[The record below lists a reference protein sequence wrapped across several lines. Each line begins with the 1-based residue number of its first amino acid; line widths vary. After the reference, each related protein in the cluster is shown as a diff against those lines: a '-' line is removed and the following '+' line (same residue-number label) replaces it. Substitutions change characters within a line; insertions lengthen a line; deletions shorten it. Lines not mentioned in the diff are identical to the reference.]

1 MPVASATSA
10 NADGAE
16 WSKPPIRLRTLVFLA
31 FVGGISLWL
40 YPRAVAAWEVHT
52 LASGLAD
59 YAACMA
65 GPTGPGLVR
74 SSGVHDF
81 ERLVRRRLVSAA
93 PAEAPFSRCAKLAY
107 TLSGSSDIERAHAR
121 KAADFEEYGAKA
133 RSPGE
138 SFVKLAELHVSAEPV
153 IERAKLAWPFV
164 RDGYTKLVQ
173 TSLDAK
179 EAMHPIAPSRP
190 AVGKGLPGARSAY
203 RSVRADRN
211 AWILAQGRGERVGAY
226 RSTDGGVTFKAW
238 PTSVVDSISDRC
250 AIDADGRG
258 FGFGSSQDGSFIT
271 VTSIAIGRDP
281 AVTTLMPATS
291 SVVAAACDAGG
302 LVVLAR
308 APKERAPSLYFCE
321 YERSCTKMAGPNL
334 AFMPDLLEYATDVA
348 RVSNVTVIAFGMGKV
363 VRVSSSR
370 DRGQTWTPLTVA
382 FDDEEYGNYGAEVR
396 APTRLLALGKRLVL
410 YGAAQRSG
418 QSYGLLVSEDQG
430 ASFRAP

>member
-1 MPVASATSA
+1 MPLASATSA

-81 ERLVRRRLVSAA
+81 ERLVRRRLVSAG
-93 PAEAPFSRCAKLAY
+93 PQETPFSRCAKLAY
-107 TLSGSSDIERAHAR
+107 KLTGSADIERAHAR
-121 KAADFEEYGAKA
+121 KAADFEEYGTKT
-133 RSPGE
+133 RSGE
-138 SFVKLAELHVSAEPV
+138 PPVDLASLHVGPEPV

-179 EAMHPIAPSRP
+179 EAVHPIAPSRP
-190 AVGKGLPGARSAY
+190 AIGKGLPGSRSAY

-211 AWILAQGRGERVGAY
+211 AWVLAQGRGERVGAY

-250 AIDADGRG
+250 AIDSDGRG
-258 FGFGSSQDGSFIT
+258 FGFGSSQDGSFTT
-271 VTSIAIGRDP
+271 VSSIAIGRDP
-281 AVTTLMPATS
+281 AVTPLMPATY
-291 SVVAAACDAGG
+291 SVVASACDAGG

-308 APKERAPSLYFCE
+308 SPKERVPFLYFCE

-334 AFMPDLLEYATDVA
+334 PGMPDLLDYATDVA
-348 RVSNVTVIAFGMGKV
+348 RVSNVTVIAFGMGKL

-370 DRGQTWTPLTVA
+370 DRGQSWTPLTVA
-382 FDDEEYGNYGAEVR
+382 FDDEEYGNYGADVR

-410 YGAAQRSG
+410 HGAAQRSG
-418 QSYGLLVSEDQG
+418 QSYGLLVSDDQG